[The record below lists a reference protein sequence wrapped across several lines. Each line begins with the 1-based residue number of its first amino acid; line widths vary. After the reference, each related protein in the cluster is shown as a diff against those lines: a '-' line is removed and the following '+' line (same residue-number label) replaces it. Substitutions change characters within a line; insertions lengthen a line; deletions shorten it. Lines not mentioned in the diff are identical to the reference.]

1 MLTVDKVGFVLF
13 GAIELASISYGIGAT
28 EIEPGFDL
36 VKAAMVSEFLETNK
50 IGRAHV

>member
-13 GAIELASISYGIGAT
+13 GAMELASISYGIGAT

-36 VKAAMVSEFLETNK
+36 VKAAMVSESLETNMWL
-50 IGRAHV
+50 GVN